1 MIMRLIVVIALFASF
16 SLAGCLKKAE
26 NEVASTEPAVT
37 EEAGMP
43 AAEGASQGKS
53 VSVESAVSQTTVV
66 EKPSVQDIQQA
77 LKNANLYDGKIDG
90 ISGPGTRKAVES
102 FQSQNGLKSDGKV
115 GPKTWQKLKE
125 HLVK

>member
-1 MIMRLIVVIALFASF
+1 MIMRLIVVSVLFASF
-16 SLAGCLKKAE
+16 LLTGCLKKAE
-26 NEVASTEPAVT
+26 NKAASTEPSVT
-37 EEAGMP
+37 EETGMP
-43 AAEGASQGKS
+43 APEGASQGKS
-53 VSVESAVSQTTVV
+53 VSVEPAASQTTVI

-77 LKNANLYDGKIDG
+77 LKNAGLYEGKIDG

-102 FQSQNGLKSDGKV
+102 FQSKNGLKSDGKV